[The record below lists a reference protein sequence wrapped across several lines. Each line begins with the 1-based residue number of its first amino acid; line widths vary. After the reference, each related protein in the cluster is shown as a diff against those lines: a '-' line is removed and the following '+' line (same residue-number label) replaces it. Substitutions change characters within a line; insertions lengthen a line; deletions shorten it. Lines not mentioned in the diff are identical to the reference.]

1 MESRCK
7 DSTREH
13 ITRVTVFFV
22 LKEKKIKNVQFVT
35 SVWHEMGEI

>member
-1 MESRCK
+1 MESRSK

-13 ITRVTVFFV
+13 ITRVTVFFGA
-22 LKEKKIKNVQFVT
+22 ERKKIKNVQFVT